1 MSVLSFP
8 DVVIFFFIIIK
19 GTFIELKYVLTAI
32 LLYFGL
38 DVGRKNDSNQ
48 LKDSEDSDEQ
58 IYQEKEQLKAIKKI
72 IKLYVSVFQ
81 NIKTLNTHFL
91 RTL

>member
-32 LLYFGL
+32 LLYFGS